1 MAIDA
6 TVAAS
11 STAPEG
17 SKESKTAKPQI
28 KLSVSGI
35 ITDLE
40 NGLDRTAIAT
50 KYDLST
56 AEVNEV
62 FKHPKLKG
70 LRPKRK
76 ITRIMLI
83 DDTDS
88 NGEPSSALLQDDVP
102 GDSDLSLM
110 ANLTDAQIDQ
120 INPDALAEF
129 TN

>member
-6 TVAAS
+6 TVADS
-11 STAPEG
+11 LTANQAPAG
-17 SKESKTAKPQI
+17 AKTVKPQI
-28 KLSVSGI
+28 KLTVSGI

-56 AEVNEV
+56 TEVNEI

-83 DDTDS
+83 DDTDD
-88 NGEPSSALLQDDVP
+88 NGQATSALVQE
-102 GDSDLSLM
+102 DSDAS
-110 ANLTDAQIDQ
+110 QIQ
-120 INPDALAEF
+120 ESSSPEVSSEISPDAFSEF
-129 TN
+129 EN

>member
-6 TVAAS
+6 TVADSQTANQAS
-11 STAPEG
+11 TEA
-17 SKESKTAKPQI
+17 KTVKPQI
-28 KLSVSGI
+28 KLTVSGI

-56 AEVNEV
+56 TEVNEI

-83 DDTDS
+83 DDTDD
-88 NGEPSSALLQDDVP
+88 NGQATSALVQELSDSSQFQEPSSP
-102 GDSDLSLM
+102 GVSSE
-110 ANLTDAQIDQ
+110 IS
-120 INPDALAEF
+120 PDAFSEF
-129 TN
+129 EN

>member
-6 TVAAS
+6 TVAQNATQNS
-11 STAPEG
+11 SAP
-17 SKESKTAKPQI
+17 KAAKPQI

-83 DDTDS
+83 DDTDEA
-88 NGEPSSALLQDDVP
+88 GAPTSALVEP

-110 ANLTDAQIDQ
+110 ANMTDAQLDE
-120 INPDALAEF
+120 INPDTLSQF
-129 TN
+129 SN